1 MRASP
6 ALSGT
11 PAPHAGRASDWRLAV
26 RLLRELGPRRTSLVA
41 ATALYVPLV
50 ATQLVQPLIIG
61 AMVDRGYRAHDL
73 DAVAWWSL
81 WYLASVLARVAVETG
96 QSWLLQSLGVDAVT
110 TLRARLFAKIQR
122 LPMSYFDKTPLGKL
136 VTRVTSDTESV
147 AELFATG
154 SISIIGDAVFL
165 VGTLV
170 LLFAVDVPLSLGV
183 LAVMPALVIG
193 VSWFRRRTR
202 VAFTKVRAALAT
214 MNATLQEQLSGMAV
228 VQLFAQSARMRGR
241 FEEHNHGYMM
251 ANREAI
257 ALDAGVFSFVDAMA
271 TVAVAVALA
280 VGAGLAQYQQAMGAL
295 TLGTLVLFVEALGRF
310 FLPVREL
317 SNKTTVIQSALV
329 AAERIV
335 ELESEPELIDV
346 PAAPVPARFV
356 DEVRFTDVRFAYG
369 DGPEVLKGLS
379 LAVKRGQRVALVGLT
394 GAGKSTVL
402 KLLPRL
408 YDVAHG
414 RITIDDVDVRQLDPR
429 ELRRLTVAVPQDV
442 FLFAGTIGDNLRLG
456 RPAATDVEVH
466 EALAACQ
473 ALDVVV
479 AHGGL
484 AGRVLERGQNF
495 SLGERQLLALARALL
510 ADPPILLLDEATA
523 SVDRHTERKLQLA
536 TERLLAGR
544 TAIVVAHRL
553 STVEQADQILVLD
566 GGVVVEQGRHGE
578 LIAAGGQYARFV
590 ELQRLAE
597 E

>member
-1 MRASP
+1 MRTQP
-6 ALSGT
+6 ELSGAT
-11 PAPHAGRASDWRLAV
+11 AIGSRRASDWRLAA
-26 RLLRELGPRRTSLVA
+26 RLLRELGPQRAWLVV
-41 ATALYVPLV
+41 ATALYLPLV

-61 AMVDRGYRAHDL
+61 VIVDRGYRAHDL

-81 WYLASVLARVAVETG
+81 LYLASVLARVAVETG
-96 QSWLLQSLGVDAVT
+96 QSWLLQSLGIHAVT
-110 TLRARLFAKIQR
+110 ALRARLFAKIQR
-122 LPMSYFDKTPLGKL
+122 LPMSYLDKTPLGKL

-154 SISIIGDAVFL
+154 SVSIVGDAVFL

-170 LLFAVDVPLSLGV
+170 LLFVVDVPLSLGV
-183 LAVMPALVIG
+183 LAVMPVLVIG
-193 VSWFRRRTR
+193 VAWFRRRTR
-202 VAFTKVRAALAT
+202 AAFTKVRALLAT

-241 FEEHNHGYMM
+241 FEEQNHGYMM

-280 VGAGLAQYQQAMGAL
+280 VGAGLADAGAL
-295 TLGTLVLFVEALGRF
+295 TLGTLVLFIEALGRF

-317 SNKTTVIQSALV
+317 SNKTTVIQSGLV
-329 AAERIV
+329 AAERII
-335 ELESEPELIDV
+335 ELEAEPELIEV
-346 PAAPVPARFV
+346 PAAPVPARFL
-356 DEVRFTDVRFAYG
+356 DELRFSDVRFAYG

-379 LAVKRGQRVALVGLT
+379 LVVKRGQRVALVGLT

-408 YDVAHG
+408 YDVGQG
-414 RITIDDVDVRQLDPR
+414 RITIDGVDLRQLDPR

-442 FLFAGTIGDNLRLG
+442 FLFAGTIGDNLRMG
-456 RPAATDVEVH
+456 RLAATDAEVQA
-466 EALAACQ
+466 ALEACQ
-473 ALDVVV
+473 ALDVVE

-484 AGRVLERGQNF
+484 SGRVLERGQNF

-523 SVDRHTERKLQLA
+523 SVDRFTERKLQLA

-544 TAIVVAHRL
+544 TAVVVAHRL

-566 GGVVVEQGRHGE
+566 EGAVVEQGTHQE
-578 LIAAGGQYARFV
+578 LIAAGGLYARFV

>member
-1 MRASP
+1 MRSSP

-11 PAPHAGRASDWRLAV
+11 AADRARRASDWRLAV
-26 RLLRELGPRRTSLVA
+26 RLVRELGPRKTALVV
-41 ATALYVPLV
+41 ATALYLPLV
-50 ATQLVQPLIIG
+50 AAQLAQPLIIG
-61 AMVDRGYRAHDL
+61 VIVDRGYRAHDL
-73 DAVAWWSL
+73 DAVARWSL
-81 WYLASVLARVAVETG
+81 LYLGSVIARVAVETA

-110 TLRARLFAKIQR
+110 ALRARLFAKIQR
-122 LPMSYFDKTPLGKL
+122 LPMSYLDKTPLGKL

-154 SISIIGDAVFL
+154 SISVLGDAVFL

-170 LLFAVDVPLSLGV
+170 LLFVVDVPLSLGV
-183 LAVMPALVIG
+183 LAIMPVLVVG
-193 VSWFRRRTR
+193 VAWFRRRTR
-202 VAFTKVRAALAT
+202 AAFTTVRAALAT
-214 MNATLQEQLSGMAV
+214 MNATLQEQLSGMSV
-228 VQLFAQSARMRGR
+228 VQLFAQSARMRER
-241 FEEHNHGYMM
+241 FEAHNRAYMM

-257 ALDAGVFSFVDAMA
+257 ALDAGVFSFVDAVA
-271 TVAVAVALA
+271 TAAVAVALA
-280 VGAGLAQYQQAMGAL
+280 IGAGLADAGGL

-335 ELESEPELIDV
+335 ELEAEPELIDV
-346 PAAPVPARFV
+346 PAAPAPARFL
-356 DEVRFTDVRFAYG
+356 DEVRFIDVRFAYG

-379 LAVKRGQRVALVGLT
+379 FVVKRGQRVALVGLT

-408 YDVAHG
+408 YDVRAG
-414 RITIDDVDVRQLDPR
+414 SITIDGVDVRRFDPR
-429 ELRRLTVAVPQDV
+429 ALRRLTVAVPQDV

-456 RPAATDVEVH
+456 RPTATDGELQD
-466 EALAACQ
+466 ALAACQ
-473 ALDVVV
+473 ALDVVET
-479 AHGGL
+479 HGGL
-484 AGRVLERGQNF
+484 AGHVLERGQNF

-523 SVDRHTERKLQLA
+523 SVDRHTERKLQRA

-544 TAIVVAHRL
+544 TAMVVAHRL
-553 STVEQADQILVLD
+553 STVEQADQILVLED
-566 GGVVVEQGRHGE
+566 GAVVEQGTHAA
-578 LIAAGGQYARFV
+578 LMVAGGRYARFV